1 VNEQIERNR
10 PIKINS
16 ALRNFVTRNWPIVIF
31 CLIHAVILLC
41 VFQNRSIYGKLFNL
55 RADLNT
61 EYDYATR
68 IVQGGYLPPYPDYEA
83 EYDDTSQTIG
93 HFVSHCLPYRDFNVE
108 YPPLGMIFITLPRLA
123 DSAFNVYALAFAGEV
138 FLFDLIGIFLLASL
152 ARKLDSNPWKTLG
165 IYTIALLAVGPL
177 VVTRFD
183 FIPAILTLL
192 SIFFFVNR
200 RSKTAWVFLAIA
212 TLTKIYP
219 LIIAPVYFLIQLNR
233 GQKKELFSGPA
244 AFFITSAIITVPCIL
259 LSPGGF
265 WHSFFYHAQRPLQI
279 ESTYASIVELLAAF
293 KLLTVNFTVG
303 FGSTNVTGFVPD
315 LLAKI
320 SFGVMA
326 LSLLAIY
333 LSVYRSLQKGKM
345 NGQNLTIPAD
355 ETAFAVKYCLM
366 AVLFFI
372 LTCKVFSP
380 QYIIWLLPLIPLV
393 TQKSKNVIWM
403 LFVLMGII
411 TFLIFPQ
418 YYDELRVGSLRIVV
432 MLVVRNM
439 MLTGILLLLIRG
451 HFLKD
456 RAREINAIN
465 G

>member
-1 VNEQIERNR
+1 
-10 PIKINS
+10 
-16 ALRNFVTRNWPIVIF
+16 
-31 CLIHAVILLC
+31 
-41 VFQNRSIYGKLFNL
+41 
-55 RADLNT
+55 
-61 EYDYATR
+61 
-68 IVQGGYLPPYPDYEA
+68 
-83 EYDDTSQTIG
+83 
-93 HFVSHCLPYRDFNVE
+93 
-108 YPPLGMIFITLPRLA
+108 
-123 DSAFNVYALAFAGEV
+123 
-138 FLFDLIGIFLLASL
+138 
-152 ARKLDSNPWKTLG
+152 
-165 IYTIALLAVGPL
+165 
-177 VVTRFD
+177 
-183 FIPAILTLL
+183 
-192 SIFFFVNR
+192 
-200 RSKTAWVFLAIA
+200 
-212 TLTKIYP
+212 LTKIYP
-219 LIIAPVYFLIQLNR
+219 LIIAPVFFLIQLNR
-233 GQKKELFSGPA
+233 GQKKELLSGLL
-244 AFFITSAIITVPCIL
+244 AFLITSAVITVPCIL

-366 AVLFFI
+366 AVLVFI

-456 RAREINAIN
+456 RAREINAIS